1 MESSKP
7 YRASKRVAD
16 STKAQ
21 AETEL
26 SNARKAVRDL
36 ALKIEQTNSRA
47 KVMKEKQP
55 KNQKRY
61 EQEHEDYRY
70 AQVVKEVEQITRE
83 MNKLKLDMTNVL
95 TEKRHAGN
103 IFKALSSKRSTLLS
117 AVERIKKE
125 IEGIDEEH
133 VLVELARIEAVK
145 EQQVI
150 EAQRKEEA
158 NRYQKELEEVRKK
171 AKEVDQQN
179 ELELEQ
185 ELQVTL
191 YNVNLLENE
200 LARVKAPKG
209 SRPGLLQTLTN
220 ELETAK
226 TELANIKTEGF
237 NFMASMDVIR
247 NELKRVREEKSPL
260 QKQDEKRELTVETL
274 NSKILKEKAKLES
287 IKMTTEKANSVAS
300 NLSVTVEQLRAET
313 ETTKKETELIVNEIE
328 KLKLEI
334 PKTES
339 EIELSEKR
347 LESVMDELKTAKSL
361 ESTALENLKNLIDSI
376 VRDREL
382 TSISKSTITITSFEY
397 EYLTGKAGGAEEI
410 ADKKV
415 AAAHAWMEALKAN
428 EKEIV
433 MKIKTAKKEIR
444 VVSMEVEDDGG
455 DVYGTEP
462 GGRRRTV
469 DASPRR
475 SMYKI
480 GSMTPGRRARSV
492 KLLSPATRQAI
503 KSASFTKKK
512 ERESRNLGKLLDE
525 NDEMG

>member
-55 KNQKRY
+55 KNRKQY

-95 TEKRHAGN
+95 NEKRHASN
-103 IFKALSSKRSTLLS
+103 IFKAMSSKRSTLLS

-145 EQQVI
+145 EQEVI

-158 NRYQKELEEVRKK
+158 NRYQTQLEEVRKK
-171 AKEVDQQN
+171 VKEVDQRN

-200 LARVKAPKG
+200 LARVNAPKG
-209 SRPGLLQTLTN
+209 SPGLLQTITN

-226 TELANIKTEGF
+226 TELADIKTEGF
-237 NFMASMDVIR
+237 NFMSSMDVIR

-260 QKQDEKRELTVETL
+260 QKEDEKRELTVETL

-313 ETTKKETELIVNEIE
+313 ETTKKENELIVNEIE

-347 LESVMDELKTAKSL
+347 LESVMDELKTTKSS

-433 MKIKTAKKEIR
+433 MKIKTAKKELR

-480 GSMTPGRRARSV
+480 GSMTPGRRARSL

-503 KSASFTKKK
+503 KSASFMKKK
-512 ERESRNLGKLLDE
+512 EREPRNLAKLLDE
-525 NDEMG
+525 NDEMAE

>member
-7 YRASKRVAD
+7 YSASKRAAD

-26 SNARKAVRDL
+26 SNARKAARDL

-47 KVMKEKQP
+47 KVMKEKQ
-55 KNQKRY
+55 QKSRKQY

-70 AQVVKEVEQITRE
+70 AQVVKEVGQITRE
-83 MNKLKLDMTNVL
+83 MNKLKLDMTNIL

-145 EQQVI
+145 EQGVI
-150 EAQRKEEA
+150 QAQRKEEE
-158 NRYQKELEEVRKK
+158 NRYQTQLEEVRKK
-171 AKEVDQQN
+171 AKEVNQ
-179 ELELEQ
+179 EKELEQ

-209 SRPGLLQTLTN
+209 SPGLLQTITN

-226 TELANIKTEGF
+226 TELASIKTEGF
-237 NFMASMDVIR
+237 NFMSSMDVIR

-260 QKQDEKRELTVETL
+260 QNQDEKRELTVETL

-313 ETTKKETELIVNEIE
+313 ATTKKENELIVNEIE

-347 LESVMDELKTAKSL
+347 LESVMDELKTTKSS

-444 VVSMEVEDDGG
+444 VVSMEVVYDGG

-462 GGRRRTV
+462 GARRRTV

-480 GSMTPGRRARSV
+480 GSMTPGRRARSL

-503 KSASFTKKK
+503 KSASFSKKK
-512 ERESRNLGKLLDE
+512 ERESRNLAKLLDE
-525 NDEMG
+525 NDEMGE